1 MNLSTLITRVKSTAA
16 ASPFVWRWGLNFSRT
31 AHHMLDEPLTASE
44 VETLNVLRSEGIIVC
59 AAQELFGDTG
69 IQLLDRIGKEV
80 DGLVEKQRALMVYFW
95 DTSGCRS
102 QDLTS
107 NKG

>member
-1 MNLSTLITRVKSTAA
+1 
-16 ASPFVWRWGLNFSRT
+16 
-31 AHHMLDEPLTASE
+31 MLDEPLTASE
-44 VETLNVLRSEGIIVC
+44 VETLNVLRSEGIMVC
-59 AAQELFGDTG
+59 AAQELFGRTG
-69 IQLLDRIGKEV
+69 IQLLDRIGNGV
-80 DGLVEKQRALMVYFW
+80 DSLIEKQRALMVYFW